1 MYQLCGAA
9 PFEKAGA
16 FSAAGTH
23 QPALHAAFIASRGP
37 VVEFGMGYFSTPM
50 LHELSEASGRRLF
63 SLDTDA
69 AWVDRFRWMTSKLH
83 RVIHVEPCCR

>member
-1 MYQLCGAA
+1 
-9 PFEKAGA
+9 
-16 FSAAGTH
+16 
-23 QPALHAAFIASRGP
+23 
-37 VVEFGMGYFSTPM
+37 MGYFSTPM